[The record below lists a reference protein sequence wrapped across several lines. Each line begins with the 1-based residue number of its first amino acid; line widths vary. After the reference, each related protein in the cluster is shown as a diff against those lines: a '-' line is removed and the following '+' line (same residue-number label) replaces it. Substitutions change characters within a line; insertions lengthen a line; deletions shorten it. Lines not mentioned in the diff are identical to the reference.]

1 MWYMLEARIN
11 PINREAT
18 MTRTRY
24 TLLLSL
30 SALLLCLPLSPAV
43 AAASPAADDQGDLE
57 QLVEFALANN
67 PELRASEERWRMT
80 VEKAA
85 QAGALD
91 DPMLM
96 FELKNGLVRDPFNLN
111 REAATAVAVGLS
123 QTVPY
128 FGKRDLQ
135 RQGAQQDAEVDRWR
149 LEERRIELR
158 RMVKEAWHRIA
169 LVDRS
174 NEVLKKNIAALDDL
188 LRFSETMYGVGQ
200 GQQQDVLKAQL
211 ERSKMEDMGIRLQQ
225 ERLSL
230 LATLNSLLY
239 RPAETT
245 LPVLPATA
253 NVPLRLDQTELEELA
268 DRHRPALK
276 ALAAQ
281 LDKAAIGRDL
291 AGKEF
296 FPDFT
301 LSFEYML
308 IEEGEE
314 SSGDDMYTASLSI
327 NLPVQRARR
336 HAMAAEA
343 AAEQRMLLEEH
354 NVLRNQIRRE
364 VADSLAVLDRS
375 ARLGSLYRDG
385 ILAQAGSVLEATIT
399 SYRAGQ
405 TDFMKVLD
413 SQMALFSL
421 ELEYHKAV
429 AEYRMQ
435 LAALEAF
442 VGVQLPHGESQQKE

>member
-1 MWYMLEARIN
+1 
-11 PINREAT
+11 
-18 MTRTRY
+18 MTRTKY
-24 TLLLSL
+24 GIILSIAAVL
-30 SALLLCLPLSPAV
+30 SFLPLPPAI
-43 AAASPAADDQGDLE
+43 AAESPAAGDGRDLG

-67 PELRASEERWRMT
+67 PELKASEERWRMT

-85 QAGALD
+85 QAGVLE

-96 FELKNGLVRDPFNLN
+96 LQLQNGLIRDPFNLN
-111 REAATAVAVGLS
+111 RDPATAVVVGLS

-135 RQGAQQDAEVDRWR
+135 RQSAQQDAEADRWR

-174 NEVLKKNIAALDDL
+174 REVLEKNIAALDDL
-188 LRFSETMYGVGQ
+188 MRFSETMYGVGQ

-211 ERSKMEDMGIRLQQ
+211 ERSKMEEMGIRLQQ
-225 ERLSL
+225 ERQSL
-230 LATLNSLLY
+230 LAGLNSLLY
-239 RPAETT
+239 RPPETA
-245 LPVLPATA
+245 LPVLPVMADA
-253 NVPLRLDQTELEELA
+253 PLQLDQADLEELA

-276 ALAAQ
+276 AIAAQ

-301 LSFEYML
+301 FSFEYML

-314 SSGDDMYTASLSI
+314 SAGDDMYTASLSF

-343 AAEQRMLLEEH
+343 AAEQRMLLEER

-364 VADSLAVLDRS
+364 VADSLAVLERNG
-375 ARLGSLYRDG
+375 RLGTLYTAG
-385 ILAQAGSVLEATIT
+385 ILAQAGSVLDAAIA

-405 TDFMKVLD
+405 ADFMKVLD
-413 SQMALFSL
+413 SRMALFSL
-421 ELEYHKAV
+421 ELEYHRAM

-435 LAALEAF
+435 LAALEAS
-442 VGVQLPHGESQQKE
+442 VGVQLPYGEPQKKE

>member
-1 MWYMLEARIN
+1 
-11 PINREAT
+11 
-18 MTRTRY
+18 MTQIRHSIILSLFK
-24 TLLLSL
+24 LLLF
-30 SALLLCLPLSPAV
+30 LPLLSVV
-43 AAASPAADDQGDLE
+43 AAESPPAGDEGDLE
-57 QLVEFALANN
+57 QLVEIALANN
-67 PELRASEERWRMT
+67 PELKASEERWRMT

-85 QAGALD
+85 QAGVLD

-96 FELKNGLVRDPFNLN
+96 FELKNGLIRDPFDLN
-111 REAATAVAVGLS
+111 RDGATAVAVGLS
-123 QTVPY
+123 QSVPY

-135 RQGAQQDAEVDRWR
+135 RQGARQDAEVDRWR
-149 LEERRIELR
+149 LAERRIELR
-158 RMVKEAWHRIA
+158 RMVKEVWHRIA

-174 NEVLKKNIAALDDL
+174 HEVLRKNIAALDDL
-188 LRFSETMYGVGQ
+188 MRFSETMYGVGQ

-230 LATLNSLLY
+230 LASLNSLLY

-253 NVPLRLDQTELEELA
+253 NVPLRLDQVELEELA
-268 DRHRPALK
+268 DSHRPALK
-276 ALAAQ
+276 AIAAQ

-314 SSGDDMYTASLSI
+314 SSGDDMYTASLSF

-343 AAEQRMLLEEH
+343 AAEQRMLSEEH
-354 NVLRNQIRRE
+354 NVLRNQIRRD
-364 VADSLAVLDRS
+364 VADSLAVLDRNDKL
-375 ARLGSLYRDG
+375 ATLYKDG
-385 ILAQAGSVLEATIT
+385 ILAQAGSVLEATIA

-413 SQMALFSL
+413 SRMALYSL

-429 AEYRMQ
+429 AEYHLQ
-435 LAALEAF
+435 LAALEAV
-442 VGVQLPHGESQQKE
+442 VGVQLPHSETQAKE

>member
-1 MWYMLEARIN
+1 
-11 PINREAT
+11 
-18 MTRTRY
+18 MTRTKY
-24 TLLLSL
+24 GIILSIAAVL
-30 SALLLCLPLSPAV
+30 SFLPLPPAI
-43 AAASPAADDQGDLE
+43 AAESPAAGDGRDLG

-67 PELRASEERWRMT
+67 PELKASEERWRMT

-85 QAGALD
+85 QAGVLE

-96 FELKNGLVRDPFNLN
+96 LQLQNGLIRDPFNLN
-111 REAATAVAVGLS
+111 RDPATAVVVGLS

-135 RQGAQQDAEVDRWR
+135 RQSAQQDAEADRWR

-174 NEVLKKNIAALDDL
+174 REVLEKNIAALDDL
-188 LRFSETMYGVGQ
+188 MRFSETMYGVGQ

-211 ERSKMEDMGIRLQQ
+211 ERSKMEEMGIRLQQ
-225 ERLSL
+225 ERQSL
-230 LATLNSLLY
+230 LAGLNSLLY
-239 RPAETT
+239 RPPETAM
-245 LPVLPATA
+245 PVLPVMADA
-253 NVPLRLDQTELEELA
+253 PLQLDQADLEELA

-276 ALAAQ
+276 AIAAQ

-301 LSFEYML
+301 FSFEYML

-314 SSGDDMYTASLSI
+314 SAGDDMYTASLSF

-343 AAEQRMLLEEH
+343 AAEQRMLLEER

-364 VADSLAVLDRS
+364 VADSLAVLERNG
-375 ARLGSLYRDG
+375 RLGTLYTAG
-385 ILAQAGSVLEATIT
+385 ILAQAGSVLDAAIA

-405 TDFMKVLD
+405 ADFMKVLD
-413 SQMALFSL
+413 SRMALFSL
-421 ELEYHKAV
+421 ELEYHRAM

-435 LAALEAF
+435 LAALEAS
-442 VGVQLPHGESQQKE
+442 VGVQLPYGEPQKKE

>member
-1 MWYMLEARIN
+1 
-11 PINREAT
+11 
-18 MTRTRY
+18 MTRTRI
-24 TLLLSL
+24 TLACSL
-30 SALLLCLPLSPAV
+30 SALLLCLASSPAV
-43 AAASPAADDQGDLE
+43 AAGSPATGNESDLE

-67 PELRASEERWRMT
+67 PELKASEERWRMT

-85 QAGALD
+85 QAGVLD

-96 FELKNGLVRDPFNLN
+96 FQLKNALIRDPFDLN
-111 REAATAVAVGLS
+111 REPATAVAIGLS
-123 QTVPY
+123 QAVPF

-135 RQGAQQDAEVDRWR
+135 QQGAEQDAEADRWR
-149 LEERRIELR
+149 LEERKIELR
-158 RMVKEAWHRIA
+158 RMVKETWHRIA

-174 NEVLKKNIAALDDL
+174 REVLEKNIAALGEL
-188 LRFSETMYGVGQ
+188 MRFSETMYGVGQ

-211 ERSKMEDMGIRLQQ
+211 ERAKMEDMGIRLQQ

-230 LATLNSLLY
+230 LASLNSLLY
-239 RPAETT
+239 RPTETS
-245 LPVLPATA
+245 LPVLPATP

-268 DRHRPALK
+268 DRHRPAFK
-276 ALAAQ
+276 AIAAQ

-291 AGKEF
+291 ADKEY

-301 LSFEYML
+301 LAFEYML
-308 IEEGEE
+308 VEEGEK
-314 SSGDDMYTASLSI
+314 SAGDDMYTATLSF

-336 HAMAAEA
+336 HAMVAEA
-343 AAEQRMLLEEH
+343 AAGERMLQEER
-354 NVLRNQIRRE
+354 NVLRNQIRKE
-364 VADSLAVLDRS
+364 VADTLAALDRND
-375 ARLGSLYRDG
+375 RLSSLYRDG
-385 ILAQAGSVLEATIT
+385 ILAQAGSVLDATIA

-435 LAALEAF
+435 LAALEAI
-442 VGVQLPHGESQQKE
+442 VGVQLPQDEPQRKE

>member
-18 MTRTRY
+18 MTRTRH

-43 AAASPAADDQGDLE
+43 AAESPAADDQGDLE

-85 QAGALD
+85 QAGVLD

-96 FELKNGLVRDPFNLN
+96 LELQNGLIRDPLNLN
-111 REAATAVAVGLS
+111 RDAATAVVIGLS

-135 RQGAQQDAEVDRWR
+135 RQGAQQDTEVDRWR

-158 RMVKEAWHRIA
+158 RMVKETWHRIA

-174 NEVLKKNIAALDDL
+174 REVLAKNIAALDDL

-230 LATLNSLLY
+230 LASLNSLLY
-239 RPAETT
+239 RPTETT
-245 LPVLPATA
+245 LPVLPAIP
-253 NVPLRLDQTELEELA
+253 NVPLQLDQTELEELA
-268 DRHRPALK
+268 DSHRPALK
-276 ALAAQ
+276 AIAAQ

-301 LSFEYML
+301 FSFEYML

-314 SSGDDMYTASLSI
+314 SAGDDMYTASLSF

-336 HAMAAEA
+336 HAMVAEA
-343 AAEQRMLLEEH
+343 AAEQRMLLEERK
-354 NVLRNQIRRE
+354 VLRNQIRKE

-375 ARLGSLYRDG
+375 DRLAALYNDG
-385 ILAQAGSVLEATIT
+385 ILAQAGSVLDATIAA
-399 SYRAGQ
+399 YRAGQ

-413 SQMALFSL
+413 SRMALFSL

-435 LAALEAF
+435 LAALEAI
-442 VGVQLPHGESQQKE
+442 VGVQLPHGESQ